1 MRAKCSVFVSTVS
14 SVEISIKQALG
25 KLEAPPGLEN
35 EIEQRG
41 FQELPLTYEHGVRMV
56 ELPTYHKDPFDRM
69 LLAQALHEDLIM
81 ITRDTKLKQYT
92 VKCILT

>member
-1 MRAKCSVFVSTVS
+1 M
-14 SVEISIKQALG
+14 
-25 KLEAPPGLEN
+25 KLNNG
-35 EIEQRG
+35 G
-41 FQELPLTYEHGVRMV
+41 FQELPLTYAHGVRMV

-81 ITRDTKLKQYT
+81 ITRDTKMKQYP